1 MRLSENRTRP
11 FAKADNESE
20 NGVARQLRREDRGAQ
35 CARLEKGYVRTDK
48 EAGGEGAPRV
58 GRDDAD
64 RRVCRADRWA
74 DSVISVDHESVIF
87 FGELQKRM
95 AAVRLRALFLE
106 KR

>member
-1 MRLSENRTRP
+1 MSENRTRP
-11 FAKADNESE
+11 FAKADHESE

-48 EAGGEGAPRV
+48 EAGGGEGVPRV

-74 DSVISVDHESVIF
+74 ESVISVDHESVIF
-87 FGELQKRM
+87 VGEPQKRM